1 MPPQVNLPAEAASI
15 SHARRF
21 VRRAV
26 ESLGAEAAVDDAV
39 LLISELATNA
49 LLHARSP
56 FTIEVTRSADRVRI
70 CIVDASPLAPKV
82 RSYGDDATTGRGLQL
97 VQTLSAAWGVQPRRP
112 GKTVWV
118 ELLVDGSTAIAP
130 GQRDAPDSD
139 DLDALLASFGDDADD
154 GDGPLAWAA

>member
-1 MPPQVNLPAEAASI
+1 MPQLQLPAEPASI
-15 SHARRF
+15 SQARRF
-21 VRRAV
+21 VRGAV

-56 FTIEVTRSADRVRI
+56 FTIEVTRSHDRVRI
-70 CIVDASPLAPKV
+70 CIVDGSPLAPKV

-97 VQTLSAAWGVQPRRP
+97 VQSLSAAWGVQPRRP

-118 ELLVDGSTAIAP
+118 ELLVDGSSTLPP
-130 GQRDAPDSD
+130 GRDLEADTD
-139 DLDALLASFGDDADD
+139 DLDGLLASFGDDADHA
-154 GDGPLAWAA
+154 GGPLAWAA